1 MKIYTAQ
8 WKYYTDDYYTPH
20 NRKMFTTVELA
31 DAFLTDLMNYEHIER
46 YYVLEETVN
55 EEFVPMDY
63 EITSDWEC
71 SYGTLHTHDDICNCD
86 EWDDISMYPDKP
98 QDNEF

>member
-1 MKIYTAQ
+1 MKIYTAYF
-8 WKYYTDDYYTPH
+8 KYSQDDYYTEH
-20 NRKMFTTVELA
+20 NRKMFLNREDA
-31 DAFLTDLMNYEHIER
+31 DAFLTDLLNYEHIER
-46 YYVLEETVN
+46 YYVLEEEVL
-55 EEFVPMDY
+55 EQFVPMDH

-71 SYGTLHTHDDICNCD
+71 HRGTLHTHDDICNCD